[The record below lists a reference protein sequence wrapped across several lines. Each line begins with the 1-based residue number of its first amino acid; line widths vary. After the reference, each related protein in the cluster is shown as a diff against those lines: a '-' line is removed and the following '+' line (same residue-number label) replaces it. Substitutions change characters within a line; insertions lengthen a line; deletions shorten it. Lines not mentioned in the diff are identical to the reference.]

1 MRWRPQQLL
10 TEAEVRKGLRMV
22 IGDGL
27 ATETMTVFTAG
38 PFLVAMA
45 LLLGATNLEIGILAA
60 LPTFTN
66 VFQLISIWLVRRY
79 NNRRVISV
87 VCSILARL
95 PLVVIGI
102 VLSVMDTVSVSPVIF
117 FLFFY
122 YFFGS
127 VAGPTWNAW
136 MKDLIPENRLGA
148 YFSRR
153 SSYMQILNVILSLAM
168 ALLVDYV
175 KNNHPAY
182 ELMTYRWMFIV
193 AGLVGIAGALV
204 LARAPEPQSFLSREN
219 IFRLLGR
226 PLRDGNF
233 RRLLT
238 FNSCWVF
245 AVNIASPF
253 FTVFMMKSMGLSLSY
268 IIGLTIVSQLF
279 SILTIRI
286 WGKFADKYSNKTI
299 IAIGGPLYIL
309 CLIGWCF
316 VGIYS
321 RAYMNLSLLV
331 LIHMAMGVSTAG
343 INLSLNNIG
352 LKLAPAKESI
362 VYLSAKNIIT
372 ALFSSIAPLLGGY
385 LADYFN
391 QRSLTVNAQWTGP
404 RIDKVLHL
412 VSLHEWNFLF
422 LIGAALAFIAL
433 EFLFAVKET
442 GEVEKDEVV
451 RLMRSNIKNNLKEY
465 FLIGQLVTWHDQ
477 FWGLFRRKTSNR
489 SS

>member
-1 MRWRPQQLL
+1 
-10 TEAEVRKGLRMV
+10 MV

-38 PFLVAMA
+38 PFLIAMA

-87 VCSILARL
+87 ICSILARL
-95 PLVVIGI
+95 PLVIIG
-102 VLSVMDTVSVSPVIF
+102 VLLSVMDTVSVSPVIF

-127 VAGPTWNAW
+127 IAGPSWNAW
-136 MKDLIPENRLGA
+136 MKDLIPENMLGA

-153 SSYMQILNVILSLAM
+153 SSYMQVLNVILSLAM

-175 KNNHPAY
+175 KDNYPTF

-193 AGLVGIAGALV
+193 AGLVGIAGALI
-204 LARAPEPQSFLSREN
+204 LSKAPEPQSFLSREN

-226 PLRDGNF
+226 PLNDGNF

-238 FNSCWVF
+238 FNSVWVF
-245 AVNIASPF
+245 AVNMASPF

-286 WGKFADKYSNKTI
+286 WGRYADRYSNKTI
-299 IAIGGPLYIL
+299 IAIGGPLYII

-321 RAYMNLSLLV
+321 RFYMNLSLLV
-331 LIHMAMGVSTAG
+331 LIHIAMGISTAG

-385 LADYFN
+385 LADYFTH
-391 QRSLTVNAQWTGP
+391 RALKVNAQWTSP
-404 RIDKVLHL
+404 QVDKVLHL

-422 LIGAALAFIAL
+422 LIGAGLAFIAL

-451 RLMRSNIKNNLKEY
+451 RLLRSDIKNNLKDT

-477 FWGLFRRKTSNR
+477 FWGIFRRKASNR